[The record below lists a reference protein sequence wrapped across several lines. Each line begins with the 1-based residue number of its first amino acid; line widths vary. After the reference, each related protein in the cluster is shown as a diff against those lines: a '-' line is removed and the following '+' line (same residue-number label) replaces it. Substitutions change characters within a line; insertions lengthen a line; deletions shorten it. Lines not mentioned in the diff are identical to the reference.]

1 MAATAT
7 RTDER
12 CETRFRVLGMH
23 CAGCVSSVEKSL
35 RSVPGVTDA
44 TVNLSTGE
52 ARVLVPKLELGNE
65 EGPGTDDFRRA
76 TERAGYRFEEIS
88 DAHEPHDAG
97 HEHSGAQIG
106 LPMLRL
112 VVAIPLAVAAM
123 ALHLSGAMF
132 PGVGWV
138 MFALSAPVVLWCGWS
153 FFVGAFNALRHGRA
167 DMDTLIALGTGTA
180 LVTSTVGVL
189 FPDIW
194 PSEPP
199 MHFDAAAMIM
209 AFVLVGRVL
218 EQRARHRT
226 TEAVRKLA
234 GVQSKT
240 ARVIRDGEEVEI
252 PIGDVI
258 VGDRV
263 VVRPG
268 ERIPVDGTVARGSS
282 TVDES
287 MITGE
292 PMPVEKGPD
301 GTVIGGTMNQTGR
314 FEFRAEKVGRDT
326 MLQRIIQ
333 LVRDAQ
339 GTKPPIARL
348 ADTVAGYFVPVVLAT
363 ALATFLIWWLAVG
376 GANAVTMGISAAVA
390 VLVIACPCALGL
402 ATPTA
407 IMVAVGRGAEAGILI
422 KNGGALEVAGHL
434 RVLLLDKTGTITRG
448 RPEVTDVA
456 TADGITEDELLR
468 YAAAVERNS
477 EHPVAAAI
485 VAHAAARS
493 RIRENSGGEGPDGRI
508 LTNSATEMDSDD
520 FQAFKGIGAEA
531 VVDGHRVFI
540 GRISEAKRRGGNLS
554 GLEPRADE
562 WARAAKSPIAVLRDE
577 TALGILAVSD
587 PVKETTPAALHE
599 LKQLGLDLVM
609 LTGDNEQTAR
619 AIGAKFDLDGIVAG
633 VLPEQKAAQIDKYR
647 NSGRLVGMVG
657 DGINDA
663 PALAAADVGFAMG
676 TGTDVAIESADITVV
691 GGDLAA
697 VPATI
702 RLSRRTL
709 RTIKQNL
716 FFAFVYN
723 VIGIPLAAGALYP
736 LTGRLLP
743 PMFAAAAMSLS
754 SVCVV
759 WNSLRL
765 RKSLGG
771 AEHRAS

>member
-1 MAATAT
+1 VVSGRHTARHFVDAAGKAAIINSMATTVT
-7 RTDER
+7 RPEKR
-12 CETRFRVLGMH
+12 SESRFRVLGMH

-35 RSVPGVTDA
+35 RAVPGVTDA
-44 TVNLSTGE
+44 TVNLATGE
-52 ARVLVPKLELGNE
+52 ARVSFE
-65 EGPGTDDFRRA
+65 EGGPGDDDFRRA
-76 TERAGYRFEEIS
+76 TERAGYRYENITDEMG
-88 DAHEPHDAG
+88 PHHAG
-97 HEHSGAQIG
+97 HVHSGAEIG
-106 LPMLRL
+106 TPTLRL
-112 VVAIPLAVAAM
+112 AVAIPLAIAVM
-123 ALHLSGAMF
+123 ALHLSGVTF

-138 MFALSAPVVLWCGWS
+138 MFGLSAPVVLWCGWS
-153 FFVGAFNALRHGRA
+153 FFAGAFNELRHARA
-167 DMDTLIALGTGTA
+167 GMDTLIALGTGTA
-180 LVTSTVGVL
+180 LVTSTVGVV
-189 FPDIW
+189 FPGIW
-194 PSEPP
+194 PAEPP
-199 MHFDAAAMIM
+199 MHFDAAAMIT
-209 AFVLVGRVL
+209 AFVLIGRVL
-218 EQRARHRT
+218 EQMARHRT

-240 ARVIRDGEEVEI
+240 ARVIREEEEQEI

-268 ERIPVDGTVARGSS
+268 ERIPVDGSVTRGSS
-282 TVDES
+282 TIDES

-292 PMPVEKGPD
+292 PMPVEKEAGD
-301 GTVIGGTMNQTGR
+301 SVVGGTLNQTGR
-314 FEFRAEKVGRDT
+314 LEFRAEKVGRET

-348 ADTVAGYFVPVVLAT
+348 ADMVAGYFVPVVLAT
-363 ALATFLIWWLAVG
+363 ALATFLVWWLVADVQSP
-376 GANAVTMGISAAVA
+376 VTMGISAAVA

-456 TADGITEDELLR
+456 AADGVSEDELICF
-468 YAAAVERNS
+468 AAAVERNS

-485 VAHAAARS
+485 VAHAAARGLAVS
-493 RIRENSGGEGPDGRI
+493 D
-508 LTNSATEMDSDD
+508 TDD

-540 GRISEAKRRGGNLS
+540 GRISEARKRGGNFS

-562 WARAAKSPIAVLRDE
+562 WAKAAKSPIAVLRDE

-587 PVKETTPAALHE
+587 PVKETTPDALHE
-599 LKQLGLDLVM
+599 LKKLGLDLVM
-609 LTGDNEQTAR
+609 LTGDNEKTAR

-633 VLPEQKAAQIDKYR
+633 VLPDQKAAQIDKYR

-765 RKSLGG
+765 RKSPG
-771 AEHRAS
+771 AEHRVA

>member
-1 MAATAT
+1 
-7 RTDER
+7 
-12 CETRFRVLGMH
+12 MH

-35 RSVPGVTDA
+35 RSLPGVTDA

-52 ARVLVPKLELGNE
+52 ARVTFEDG
-65 EGPGTDDFRRA
+65 GPGKDDFRRA
-76 TERAGYRFEEIS
+76 TERAGYRFDEIS
-88 DAHEPHDAG
+88 EETQPLG
-97 HEHSGAQIG
+97 GESHEHSGAQIG

-112 VVAIPLAVAAM
+112 YVAIPLAVAAM
-123 ALHLSGAMF
+123 VLHLSGVMF
-132 PGVGWV
+132 PGIGWV
-138 MFALSAPVVLWCGWS
+138 MIALTAPVVMWCGWS
-153 FFVGAFNALRHGRA
+153 FFVGAVKAARHGSA
-167 DMDTLIALGTGTA
+167 GMDTLIALGTGTA
-180 LVTSTVGVL
+180 FVTSTVGVL

-194 PSEPP
+194 PAEPP
-199 MHFDAAAMIM
+199 MHFDAAAMIT

-240 ARVIRDGEEVEI
+240 ARVIRDGDEQEI
-252 PIGDVI
+252 PIGNVA

-268 ERIPVDGTVARGSS
+268 ERVPVDGTVARGTS
-282 TVDES
+282 TIDES
-287 MITGE
+287 MISGE
-292 PMPVEKGPD
+292 PMPVEKEAGD
-301 GTVIGGTMNQTGR
+301 TVIGGTMNQTGR
-314 FEFRAEKVGRDT
+314 FEFRAENVGRDT

-348 ADTVAGYFVPVVLAT
+348 ADTVAGYFVPAVLAAAT
-363 ALATFLIWWLAVG
+363 ATFLVWWLAVSG
-376 GANAVTMGISAAVA
+376 EDNVTMGITAAVA

-407 IMVAVGRGAEAGILI
+407 IMVSVGRGAEAGILI
-422 KNGGALEVAGHL
+422 KNGAALEVAGHL

-456 TADGITEDELLR
+456 TADGVTERELLR
-468 YAAAVERNS
+468 IAAAVERNS
-477 EHPVAAAI
+477 EHPVAAAV

-493 RIRENSGGEGPDGRI
+493 RIRENSESEQPAGRI
-508 LTNSATEMDSDD
+508 LTNSATEIEADN

-531 VVDGHRVFI
+531 VVEGRRIFI
-540 GRISEAKRRGGNLS
+540 GRISDAKSRGGDFS
-554 GLEPRADE
+554 ALEPLADV
-562 WARAAKSPIAVLRDE
+562 WATNAKSPIAVLRDG
-577 TALGILAVSD
+577 TAMGILAVSD

-599 LKQLGLDLVM
+599 LKKLGLDLVM
-609 LTGDNEQTAR
+609 LTGDNEKTAR
-619 AIGAKFDLDGIVAG
+619 AVASQFDLDGIVAG
-633 VLPEQKAAQIDKYR
+633 ALPDQKAAQIDKYR
-647 NSGRLVGMVG
+647 RSGRLVGMVG

-691 GGDLAA
+691 GGDLNA

-765 RKSLGG
+765 RRFG
-771 AEHRAS
+771 RR